1 MKIRKPV
8 NPVLLELDL
17 DEVIILGD
25 ALYHY
30 KSKLMHNHD
39 TSRNE
44 RDRKLKVCGEMMI
57 LLDLL
62 I

>member
-8 NPVLLELDL
+8 NPVILELDL

-30 KSKLMHNHD
+30 KSKLMHNRD
-39 TSRNE
+39 ISRNE
-44 RDRKLKVCGEMMI
+44 RERKVKVSGEMLV